1 MGDSGICVPR
11 KEISGIVLLYYIIY
25 NVYSVCDACLL
36 PPWEIAAER
45 RMELQRYD
53 KSTRYKPLS
62 EDLLS

>member
-1 MGDSGICVPR
+1 MCT
-11 KEISGIVLLYYIIY
+11 L
-25 NVYSVCDACLL
+25 SVTLACC

-53 KSTRYKPLS
+53 KSTRYEPLS